1 MSLIKKTFFFTVIA
15 LLLSACAS
23 NQRATVQQPSADQQ
37 NNSLASLGTWEIEGK
52 IAFRGPSDNHSGYLN
67 WQQANGTYTIRVHGP
82 LGQGNREIIGNDN
95 YVELRLANGTFK
107 SDQPE
112 QFLYQHTGWVLPI
125 NELPYWVKGQAAP
138 IAKITHIE
146 QDIYITELSQND
158 WNISYSK
165 HQLINSIWLPGKIT
179 ISKGLHKVIILAKK
193 WKLPN

>member
-1 MSLIKKTFFFTVIA
+1 MSVIKKFFFVAVMI
-15 LLLSACAS
+15 LLLSACTS
-23 NQRATVQQPSADQQ
+23 NQRSTMQLPSSDEQA
-37 NNSLASLGTWEIEGK
+37 NSLVLLDTWGIEGK
-52 IAFRGPSDNHSGYLN
+52 IAFRGPNDNHSGYLN

-82 LGQGNREIIGNDN
+82 LGQGNREITGNDN
-95 YVELRLANGTFK
+95 YVELRLPSGTLN

-125 NELPYWVKGQAAP
+125 NELRYWVKGQAAP
-138 IAKITHIE
+138 TAEITHIE

-165 HQLINSIWLPGKIT
+165 HQLINSMWLPGKIT